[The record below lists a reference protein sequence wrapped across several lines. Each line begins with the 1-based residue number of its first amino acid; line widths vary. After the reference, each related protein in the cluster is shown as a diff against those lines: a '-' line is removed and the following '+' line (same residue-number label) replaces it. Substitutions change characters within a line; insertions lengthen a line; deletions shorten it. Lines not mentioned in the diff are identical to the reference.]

1 MSSTSVEYRRYDNEE
16 QSLLRHGRKL
26 EFPSLNLQHW
36 YSHPLEGERWA
47 IQNIREKT
55 TRLLF
60 SKIGHYSVIS
70 LVCLDILGMVANF
83 ILRLFKCEQGKSG
96 PDWNLALN
104 ILGAIGL
111 VFSCLFMIELIVSV
125 WAFGWNYFESWF
137 HCFDAFIVVAGFITD
152 VVLQGIIEEVASL
165 IVVMRLWRVIKIIEE
180 LSVGAQERSEELER
194 KIDELRN
201 ENDLFRKEISHL
213 RRTLDKAGV
222 HDEGHNTPPTS
233 D

>member
-1 MSSTSVEYRRYDNEE
+1 
-16 QSLLRHGRKL
+16 
-26 EFPSLNLQHW
+26 
-36 YSHPLEGERWA
+36 
-47 IQNIREKT
+47 
-55 TRLLF
+55 
-60 SKIGHYSVIS
+60 
-70 LVCLDILGMVANF
+70 MVANF